1 MCTFSRRKQHCLS
14 STLSISRHF
23 TFHRS
28 SPVHVVNS
36 TFTAE
41 RGADSR
47 LGMDMRKPLARTL
60 LAVLML
66 GGAAISGIA
75 PAHADDWGIS
85 VGVGAPGWDGYYDD
99 GRPCWWYRSYNLPA
113 PRRCYSYFYGIW
125 GPSLYLDG
133 DFIFRDRDNLRHWH
147 DRADYRHW
155 RDHDFHWRG
164 NERRSTHDV

>member
-1 MCTFSRRKQHCLS
+1 
-14 STLSISRHF
+14 
-23 TFHRS
+23 
-28 SPVHVVNS
+28 
-36 TFTAE
+36 
-41 RGADSR
+41 
-47 LGMDMRKPLARTL
+47 MRKPLARTL